1 MSKKGEN
8 IRKRKDG
15 RWEARYRK
23 GRKSDGSILY
33 GYVYAAKYSEAK
45 EKRDEAIRT
54 LHLIPEQSASPKSVP
69 TFDQLILEWE
79 EFEKQRVRESSY
91 FYYETIM
98 DQHLRPFFT
107 TLELRSMDTELM
119 QRYCQYLSGK
129 NLSASYIH
137 TILILLKSLL
147 KLAKQQHYL
156 TDYPDPTFSLEET
169 AKTTKPFSISEWELL
184 THYLLLQK
192 NTFSYGL
199 LLCMYTGLRVG
210 EICGLTWGDFQWEN
224 GEITILRTV
233 YRMKN
238 IAYRTNHALPKT
250 ILKIGSPKTRTS
262 RRTIPLPH
270 FLLEK
275 AAAYREASD
284 CFVLTGTPTCVEP
297 RTVQRAYK
305 TILKCCGIPYRNF
318 HTLRHSFATL
328 GIQKGFDYKTLSE
341 ILGHSSV
348 NTTLNIYVHS
358 DTERKRQCIEL
369 LHN

>member
-147 KLAKQQHYL
+147 KLPKQL
-156 TDYPDPTFSLEET
+156 
-169 AKTTKPFSISEWELL
+169 
-184 THYLLLQK
+184 
-192 NTFSYGL
+192 
-199 LLCMYTGLRVG
+199 
-210 EICGLTWGDFQWEN
+210 
-224 GEITILRTV
+224 
-233 YRMKN
+233 
-238 IAYRTNHALPKT
+238 
-250 ILKIGSPKTRTS
+250 SP
-262 RRTIPLPH
+262 L
-270 FLLEK
+270 
-275 AAAYREASD
+275 
-284 CFVLTGTPTCVEP
+284 
-297 RTVQRAYK
+297 
-305 TILKCCGIPYRNF
+305 
-318 HTLRHSFATL
+318 
-328 GIQKGFDYKTLSE
+328 
-341 ILGHSSV
+341 
-348 NTTLNIYVHS
+348 
-358 DTERKRQCIEL
+358 
-369 LHN
+369 